1 MNVAGWW
8 ISSGM
13 AAEAA
18 RELTWFVI
26 ILFVVGGYAIWRGEK

>member
-1 MNVAGWW
+1 MNAPNYW
-8 ISSGM
+8 ISSGL

-26 ILFVVGGYAIWRGEK
+26 IVFSAIGIAFWRADK